1 MLLEDLCV
9 PGAELCPKLDDN
21 GVLRTVAHMAKHHA
35 QFWNLPE
42 LSSGALGNT
51 PLTHSLTYVGTPANP
66 VGVPELLANSF
77 THLLTY

>member
-42 LSSGALGNT
+42 LSSGALGNP
-51 PLTHSLTYVGTPANP
+51 PLTHSLTYIGYPGRRSRT
-66 VGVPELLANSF
+66 
-77 THLLTY
+77 TR